1 MLPLTIGSLF
11 SGIEGLGLGIEAA
24 TGAHVLWQV
33 EKEQFCREVLAK
45 HYPDAIR
52 YDDVC
57 TVGSHNLAPVDVICG
72 GFPCQDLSYAG
83 KGAGLAGERS
93 GLWRE
98 YRRIVGELR
107 PRYVF
112 VENVS
117 ALLGRGLGT
126 VLGDLSS
133 LGYDA
138 VWTTLRASDVGAP
151 HRRERLF
158 ILANANGGVRDGWA
172 EDARRRAERR
182 VAAERSGSTLSRELA
197 NTRSI
202 EPECERIP
210 GVVDGSRGG
219 VEGEGGQRQRGG
231 NAVGNRSQVGVD
243 LVDPNCQRSEERD
256 VRAITGGAG
265 HARFAGG
272 VGSDEGRSAQPGVR
286 WGADGLSAQ
295 LDAHRW
301 PAGPGE
307 AQHEWE
313 PPRVSKDCLRRADR
327 LKALGNAV
335 VPQVAALAWRVLF
348 ARMQE
353 VA

>member
-1 MLPLTIGSLF
+1 MIAPRTIGSLF
-11 SGIEGLGLGIEAA
+11 SGIGGLELGLEAA
-24 TGAHVLWQV
+24 TNACTLWQV
-33 EKEQFCREVLAK
+33 EKEPFCREVLAK
-45 HYPDAIR
+45 HYPEATR

-158 ILANANGGVRDGWA
+158 ILADATGGIRL
-172 EDARRRAERR
+172 
-182 VAAERSGSTLSRELA
+182 GSTPWEAGYASLCDQSASGELA
-197 NTRSI
+197 DARSI
-202 EPECERIP
+202 EPECERIAR
-210 GVVDGSRGG
+210 VVDGSRGG
-219 VEGEGGQRQRGG
+219 VEGEGDQRQRGG
-231 NAVGNRSQVGVD
+231 DAVGDCGQVGVD
-243 LVDPNCQRSEERD
+243 LVDPNGQRSEERD
-256 VRAITGGAG
+256 VRAVASGTAFT
-265 HARFAGG
+265 RLAGG
-272 VGSDEGRSAQPGVR
+272 VGSDEGRGARSRVRGGVN
-286 WGADGLSAQ
+286 GLSAR

-301 PAGPGE
+301 PARPSE
-307 AQHEWE
+307 AQQEWE
-313 PPRVSKDCLRRADR
+313 APRVSKDCHRRADR

-335 VPQVAALAWRVLF
+335 VPQVSMLAWRTLF
-348 ARMQE
+348 ARVIAARE
-353 VA
+353 AP